1 MLSANQSEAISIANK
16 VVKSDVAGLLKK
28 QRTKKRARIH
38 SFNIKNKFL
47 IFYIR
52 NGKIGLL

>member
-28 QRTKKRARIH
+28 QSTKKEPEYIL
-38 SFNIKNKFL
+38 L
-47 IFYIR
+47 ILKTNY
-52 NGKIGLL
+52 